1 MILHVIFAG
10 KFKRGR
16 NQSKNG
22 KISPL
27 RTFQEKLIWHKTWI
41 TETLTFLQCTKHT
54 NTTLLIAA
62 HYTPSRMI
70 TDTTVKSAKQ
80 VCWKFTSERK
90 NSHSSFIYIIH
101 HSLKAQERNLSTGLK
116 RLSGKGERII
126 ILGCG
131 GRKGWVYYEVYKR
144 TKKVVNSMEY
154 KNDVSK

>member
-1 MILHVIFAG
+1 MN
-10 KFKRGR
+10 GR
-16 NQSKNG
+16 
-22 KISPL
+22 KIKKIPHCD
-27 RTFQEKLIWHKTWI
+27 IIHK
-41 TETLTFLQCTKHT
+41 
-54 NTTLLIAA
+54 
-62 HYTPSRMI
+62 
-70 TDTTVKSAKQ
+70 
-80 VCWKFTSERK
+80 
-90 NSHSSFIYIIH
+90 SSFIYIIH